1 MKNFRLFIVDDNGKR
16 IFATK
21 SFKTEK
27 QFSKW
32 FAKNIF
38 MFSNKLNLVLGLT
51 PVDIYYGK
59 NDTISIYDKETKE
72 LIYKGE

>member
-1 MKNFRLFIVDDNGKR
+1 MKNFRLFIVDNNGNR

-21 SFKTEK
+21 SFANIK

-38 MFSNKLNLVLGLT
+38 MFSNKLNFVLGLT

-59 NDTISIYDKETKE
+59 NDTISIYDKETSE